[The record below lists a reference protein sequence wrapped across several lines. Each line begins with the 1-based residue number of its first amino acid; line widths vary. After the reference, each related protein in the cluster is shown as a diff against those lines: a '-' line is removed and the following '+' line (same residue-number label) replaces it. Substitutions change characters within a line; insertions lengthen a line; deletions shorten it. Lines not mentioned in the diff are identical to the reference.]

1 MNYKKLIII
10 PIVLLALSL
19 AYLFWIIFTTGLNL
33 DIDLKGGT
41 QIVAESSISI
51 DEQKLEDILRLYDAS
66 VRTAKSITGYSV
78 FIEFD
83 ASIEPN
89 DVLKTLKGSNY
100 IFENYS
106 VQTIGPTLGAAFF
119 EQAIIALVFAFLF
132 MAGVVFIIFR
142 KPVISFRVI
151 ISAFADIVETLVFSQ
166 IIGIKLSLATFAALL
181 LLIGYSVDDDVLL
194 TARTTRGTGEIS
206 ERMKRARKT
215 AFTTV
220 GATGVAL
227 TALFII
233 TSSSVIIQIA
243 SILLIGLIFDLIN
256 TWLLNAPILRWYM
269 EKGIK

>member
-1 MNYKKLIII
+1 MNYKKLILI
-10 PIVLLALSL
+10 PLVLLFLSVG
-19 AYLFWIIFTTGLNL
+19 YLFWIIFTTGLNL

-41 QIVAESSISI
+41 QIIAESSTQIKEQELESVLIS
-51 DEQKLEDILRLYDAS
+51 YDAS
-66 VRTAKSITGYSV
+66 VRTAQSITGYTV

-83 ASIEPN
+83 ATIDPD
-89 DVLKTLKGSNY
+89 DVLKTSEENGY
-100 IFENYS
+100 VFENYS
-106 VQTIGPTLGAAFF
+106 IQTIGPTLGAAFF

-132 MAGVVFIIFR
+132 MAAVAFIIFR
-142 KPVISFRVI
+142 KPVLSFRVI
-151 ISAFADIVETLVFSQ
+151 ISAFADIIETLVLSQ

-194 TARTTRGTGEIS
+194 TTRTTRGSGEIS

-220 GATGVAL
+220 SATAVAL
-227 TALFII
+227 ISLFII
-233 TSSSVIIQIA
+233 TSSNIIIQIA

-269 EKGIK
+269 EKVVK

>member
-19 AYLFWIIFTTGLNL
+19 IYLFWLFSTTGLSL

-41 QIVAESSISI
+41 QIVAESSISVN
-51 DEQKLEDILRLYDAS
+51 ERELEAVLSLYDAS
-66 VRTAKSITGYSV
+66 VRTAKTITGYSV

-83 ASIEPN
+83 AGIDTN
-89 DVLKTLKGSNY
+89 NVLETLKKNNY

-106 VQTIGPTLGAAFF
+106 VQTIGPALGAAFF
-119 EQAIIALVFAFLF
+119 EQAIVALVFAFLF
-132 MAGVVFIIFR
+132 MAGVVFVIFR
-142 KPVISFRVI
+142 KPVLSFRVI
-151 ISAFADIVETLVFSQ
+151 ISAFADIIETLVFSQ

-194 TARTTRGTGEIS
+194 TARTTRGSGEIS

-220 GATGVAL
+220 GATAVAL
-227 TALFII
+227 IPLFII
-233 TSSSVIIQIA
+233 TSSNIIIEIA
-243 SILLIGLIFDLIN
+243 SILLIGLAFDLVN
-256 TWLLNAPILRWYM
+256 TWLLNAPILKWYV
-269 EKGIK
+269 EKEIK

>member
-10 PIVLLALSL
+10 PLVLLALSL
-19 AYLFWIIFTTGLNL
+19 GYLFWIIFTSGLNL

-41 QIVAESSISI
+41 QIIAESKISI
-51 DEQKLEDILRLYDAS
+51 NEQELESILSSYDAS
-66 VRTAKSITGYSV
+66 VRTARGITTSSV
-78 FIEFD
+78 FIEFGADMD
-83 ASIEPN
+83 AN
-89 DVLKTLKGSNY
+89 DVLKTLEENDY
-100 IFENYS
+100 VFEDYS
-106 VQTIGPTLGAAFF
+106 VQTVGPTLGATFF
-119 EQAIIALVFAFLF
+119 EQAIISLVFAFLF
-132 MAGVVFIIFR
+132 MAGVAFTIFR
-142 KPVISFRVI
+142 KPVLSFRVI
-151 ISAFADIVETLVFSQ
+151 FSAFADIVETLVLSQ

-194 TARTTRGTGEIS
+194 TARTTRGSGEIS

-269 EKGIK
+269 ERGIK